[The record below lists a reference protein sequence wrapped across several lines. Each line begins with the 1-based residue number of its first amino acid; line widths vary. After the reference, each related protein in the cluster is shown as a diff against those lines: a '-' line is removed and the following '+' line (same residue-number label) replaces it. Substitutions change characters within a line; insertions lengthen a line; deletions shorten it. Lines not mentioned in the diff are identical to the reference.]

1 MCLLLLSENIV
12 FLQKNITMNL
22 TQEDWVS
29 QFEADENAV
38 ILDVR
43 TEAEFNE
50 GSIPDAINMDIYE
63 GQAFMENLEA
73 LDKSRNYYVYCRSG
87 ARSAKACEVMNS
99 MGFENAFNLL
109 GGFLEWDGEV
119 V

>member
-1 MCLLLLSENIV
+1 
-12 FLQKNITMNL
+12 MNL

-29 QFEADENAV
+29 QFEADEDAV
-38 ILDVR
+38 LLDVR
-43 TEAEFNE
+43 TEAEYNE
-50 GSIPDAINMDIYE
+50 GSIPNAINLDIYE
-63 GQAFMENLEA
+63 GQAFIENLEA
-73 LDKSRNYYVYCRSG
+73 LDKSKNYYVYCRSG
-87 ARSAKACEVMNS
+87 ARSAKACEVMNN

>member
-1 MCLLLLSENIV
+1 MD
-12 FLQKNITMNL
+12 L

-38 ILDVR
+38 LLDVR
-43 TEAEFNE
+43 TEAEYND
-50 GSIPDAINMDIYE
+50 GSIPNSINLDIYQ
-63 GQAFMENLEA
+63 GQFFMDNLEA
-73 LDKSRNYYVYCRSG
+73 LDKSKNYYVYCRSG
-87 ARSAKACEVMNS
+87 ARSAKACEIMDS
-99 MGFENAFNLL
+99 IGFENAYNLL